1 MLTCTSFHPHFCSNA
16 HHHDSLPQQLG
27 VVWGLPLKADPEGP
41 SLIYRAACPHGC
53 LVHAELHFRVL
64 LQHTKAQEVDR
75 LRAFTTT
82 LARVSI
88 REATK
93 FNELGLRQ
101 LQGKTEPSQP
111 LHKCF
116 LSTKSIR
123 TILETQHEV
132 VDIPHHAGLAPK
144 PGLDHALE
152 PQIEHIV
159 KVQVTQQN
167 ADRSSLR
174 GPLFIRMNLSIL
186 QNTCL
191 QPAPDQTNQALI
203 SHPVLHEAEHPFMA

>member
-1 MLTCTSFHPHFCSNA
+1 VSAVQS
-16 HHHDSLPQQLG
+16 
-27 VVWGLPLKADPEGP
+27 
-41 SLIYRAACPHGC
+41 
-53 LVHAELHFRVL
+53 
-64 LQHTKAQEVDR
+64 KAQEVDR

-101 LQGKTEPSQP
+101 LQGETEPSQP

-132 VDIPHHAGLAPK
+132 VDYRTMQASPRSRGL
-144 PGLDHALE
+144 
-152 PQIEHIV
+152 PQ
-159 KVQVTQQN
+159 QLLRPLSGSLN
-167 ADRSSLR
+167 A
-174 GPLFIRMNLSIL
+174 
-186 QNTCL
+186 
-191 QPAPDQTNQALI
+191 
-203 SHPVLHEAEHPFMA
+203 